1 MPDARNEWAELDAL
15 VGAELDLLLARDHP
29 PVPADPAIDDVMFLS
44 QAASFLENHPDPRR
58 LLAELAER
66 LPTDPVAA
74 DETPEDVPS
83 PDAPPGDDDAGNE
96 ETPS

>member
-29 PVPADPAIDDVMFLS
+29 PVPADPAIDEVMFLS
-44 QAASFLENHPDPRR
+44 QAASFLENHPDPQR

-66 LPTDPVAA
+66 LPSDPVAA
-74 DETPEDVPS
+74 EEPAEDELPPE
-83 PDAPPGDDDAGNE
+83 APPGDDDTGNE
-96 ETPS
+96 EAPS